1 MKDLST
7 DIVNRSVDNGRSPSS
22 CDGMVPPSRAP
33 TRWGER
39 GLPPQPFASAAG
51 AAGGCGLQDAAGC
64 RHGIPG
70 IKNADMTH
78 DATAQTSPGGASVMD
93 RLLAFLRANGADFE
107 VRTHA
112 PVRTSQEA
120 ARARGTLLEQGAKA
134 LVFQADD
141 RTVLL
146 VVQAHRRVDTRAFK
160 RAVGVKNL
168 RMVSAEDLKALTS
181 LEVGAVPPFGHLL
194 GLQTYV

>member
-1 MKDLST
+1 MEHLPTGIANGST
-7 DIVNRSVDNGRSPSS
+7 SQGRPE
-22 CDGMVPPSRAP
+22 DAP
-33 TRWGER
+33 VTE
-39 GLPPQPFASAAG
+39 
-51 AAGGCGLQDAAGC
+51 C
-64 RHGIPG
+64 
-70 IKNADMTH
+70 
-78 DATAQTSPGGASVMD
+78 
-93 RLLAFLRANGADFE
+93 LLAFLRANEADFDIL
-107 VRTHA
+107 THA

-134 LVFQADD
+134 LVFQADE

-168 RMVSAEDLKALTS
+168 RMVSADDLKALTG

-194 GLQTYV
+194 GLPTYVDVRLLELPRIAFNAGSRSTSVVLATRDFARLANPIVGRFAVEEEH